1 MNLVLALMAGA
12 VAEAVVPTVARAV
25 ADGQLRRGQRSVRV
39 VVTVTVLVLAVVW
52 TAARVLCGREG
63 SMGPA

>member
-1 MNLVLALMAGA
+1 MRRWIRVLRTPLGLAA
-12 VAEAVVPTVARAV
+12 TVLTLA
-25 ADGQLRRGQRSVRV
+25 
-39 VVTVTVLVLAVVW
+39 VLVLAVVW